1 MNQKIVLGAQ
11 QPETSNVSISLLLEN
26 FTFGEITARITGS
39 FKILSLIICYFFYIN
54 NLTFG
59 KQYLL
64 VFIKF
69 FSGFKAV

>member
-39 FKILSLIICYFFYIN
+39 FKILSLIICYFFT
-54 NLTFG
+54 LT
-59 KQYLL
+59 
-64 VFIKF
+64 I
-69 FSGFKAV
+69 